1 MSYYANGELKVVYL
15 TADKSIPEK
24 VENAFLYV
32 NQRYDYDCD
41 ISDYTTTIE
50 AWGNEPYSTETT
62 EKLLELLTEIAPIKD
77 GAEFDFCGEDRTYWR
92 FIFENGQW
100 KEQSG
105 KIVYHDLSKRQEHC
119 KEQCSCCSE
128 FICFHYIT
136 SFLKLQQCSDSFH
149 ENFEIDLFA

>member
-62 EKLLELLTEIAPIKD
+62 EHLLKLLTEIAPIKD

-92 FIFENGQW
+92 FIFENGKW

-105 KIVYHDLSKRQEHC
+105 KIVYHD
-119 KEQCSCCSE
+119 
-128 FICFHYIT
+128 
-136 SFLKLQQCSDSFH
+136 
-149 ENFEIDLFA
+149 

>member
-92 FIFENGQW
+92 FMFDFCGEDRTYWRFIFENGKW

-105 KIVYHDLSKRQEHC
+105 KIVYHD
-119 KEQCSCCSE
+119 
-128 FICFHYIT
+128 
-136 SFLKLQQCSDSFH
+136 
-149 ENFEIDLFA
+149 

>member
-62 EKLLELLTEIAPIKD
+62 EHLLKLLTEIAPIKD

-92 FIFENGQW
+92 FVFENGNW

-105 KIVYHDLSKRQEHC
+105 KIVYHD
-119 KEQCSCCSE
+119 
-128 FICFHYIT
+128 
-136 SFLKLQQCSDSFH
+136 
-149 ENFEIDLFA
+149 

>member
-62 EKLLELLTEIAPIKD
+62 EHLLELLTEIAPLKD

-92 FIFENGQW
+92 FITRN
-100 KEQSG
+100 
-105 KIVYHDLSKRQEHC
+105 
-119 KEQCSCCSE
+119 
-128 FICFHYIT
+128 
-136 SFLKLQQCSDSFH
+136 
-149 ENFEIDLFA
+149 A

>member
-50 AWGNEPYSTETT
+50 AWGKRAVFNRNYREAAR
-62 EKLLELLTEIAPIKD
+62 I
-77 GAEFDFCGEDRTYWR
+77 TYR
-92 FIFENGQW
+92 
-100 KEQSG
+100 
-105 KIVYHDLSKRQEHC
+105 D
-119 KEQCSCCSE
+119 
-128 FICFHYIT
+128 
-136 SFLKLQQCSDSFH
+136 CSD
-149 ENFEIDLFA
+149 